1 MKRLLL
7 FVFVTTCSASETIT
21 LVSAYSSM
29 SSTRQK
35 HEIMLSNGTFITIKN
50 SLIDVADVVV
60 TVCQKPMSSSLE
72 AEEKSAVVGE
82 KRRRLR
88 SQSREASPLA
98 RPGEL
103 RSRSWR

>member
-1 MKRLLL
+1 MKKLLL
-7 FVFVTTCSASETIT
+7 FLFATSCSASETIT

-50 SLIDVADVVV
+50 SLIDISDVVV
-60 TVCQKPMSSSLE
+60 TVCQKPTNLPVE
-72 AEEKSAVVGE
+72 EEKSAVVGE